1 MTERQNTTTKYV
13 SDMLTITKHIH
24 EAIERQRLDNDVKQD
39 KDAYPVISRLDGTLK
54 SQINAW
60 EQHLEAIGNDT
71 GSPIK
76 EAVGSVLGVFAG
88 LLDKVRTDTVSKMLR
103 DDYTALSL
111 QSIAL
116 TMLHTTGLAL
126 KQPETANLALSQ
138 LHDITPIIVDIS
150 EIIPLVVIRELSND
164 SEVIDRTVGD
174 TAIRNTQKAWSRNVI
189 EV

>member
-1 MTERQNTTTKYV
+1 MSERQDTLTKYV
-13 SDMLTITKHIH
+13 SDMLTVTKHIH
-24 EAIERQRLDNDVKQD
+24 EAIERQRNDAEVKQD
-39 KDAYPVISRLDGTLK
+39 QDAYPIINRLDGILE
-54 SQINAW
+54 SQINAL
-60 EQHLEAIGNDT
+60 ESHLTSIGGDT

-111 QSIAL
+111 QAIAL

-126 KQPETANLALSQ
+126 KQPETAALALSQ
-138 LHDITPIIVDIS
+138 LHDITPVIVDIS
-150 EIIPLVVIRELSND
+150 EIIPLVVVRELAND
-164 SEVIDRTVGD
+164 SETIDMRVGD
-174 TAIRNTQKAWSRNVI
+174 TAIQNTQKAWSRDVT